1 MTMQY
6 TILKIMEEDYGCEG
20 IPEDEE
26 LMCSVLVRDE
36 NGCEKW
42 LKLAD
47 SYLTSHKLDI
57 GSVFT
62 SD

>member
-1 MTMQY
+1 MRY
-6 TILKIMEEDYGCEG
+6 TIIRITEEDYGCEG
-20 IPEDEE
+20 IPEGEE

-36 NGCEKW
+36 NDSEKW

-47 SYLTSHKLDI
+47 SYLTSHKLNI

>member
-1 MTMQY
+1 MQY

-36 NGCEKW
+36 NGCKKW